1 MKDLKSRKSRGSET
15 EGKRGRDGGIH
26 LAGKRCPWLT
36 ESGQVKKETV
46 VFTVSTTDKFT
57 IMYSNVDSLLK
68 KNKNWLLL
76 LIMLLVNLN

>member
-1 MKDLKSRKSRGSET
+1 MHCTLATRVVKAGIQMLYSD
-15 EGKRGRDGGIH
+15 IH

-36 ESGQVKKETV
+36 ESCQVKKETV
-46 VFTVSTTDKFT
+46 VSTVSTTDKFT
-57 IMYSNVDSLLK
+57 IMYSNVDNLPK